1 MESIEHQIQYC
12 YEILEKYGLQD
23 MEDKFKEEMVR
34 AGYLIAMLDGE
45 MDKAEFTTLNV
56 MFDTQYRPE
65 TLRQRFFQYPESR
78 DFFLNKVPETIKR
91 ICEEEK
97 KANFGIQATLADAR
111 HIYQTFK
118 QAGAILI
125 TCNGNRMKYQVVG
138 LERYLRGIIRYIMFV
153 ENRLDDEAK
162 IFAPQN
168 NKEGLATMQQGQQ
181 MQLARLLSELDAM
194 VGLESVKREIH
205 DLVNLMRVKMIR
217 REHGLEAPS
226 VSMHLVF
233 AGNPGTGKTVMAR
246 KLAEI
251 YQCIGI
257 LETGV
262 LVETDRSGMVAGYMG
277 QTAELVRQ
285 KVEQAQ
291 GGILFIDEAYTLSN
305 SGREGDYGQEAID
318 TLLKLMEDK
327 RDEFAVI
334 VAGYPREMEA
344 FLNSNPGLRSRFNK
358 YIYFEDYS
366 ANELYDI
373 FLQMCAQNDYRLQ
386 SHLEEKMLYII
397 EKMIAKQGK
406 KFANART
413 IRNFFERVVT
423 NQANR
428 VVTVNPSNVEELL
441 TITEQDLN
449 LGGSYE

>member
-1 MESIEHQIQYC
+1 MESIEHQIHHC

-23 MEDKFKEEMVR
+23 MSEKFQEEMVR

-45 MDKAEFTTLNV
+45 IDKAEYTTLNII
-56 MFDTQYRPE
+56 FETQYRPE
-65 TLRQRFFQYPESR
+65 TLRQRFYQAPESR

-97 KANFGIQATLADAR
+97 KANFGIQATLVDAR

-118 QAGAILI
+118 QAGAILT
-125 TCNGNRMKYQVVG
+125 TCNGNRMRYQVIG
-138 LERYLRGIIRYIMFV
+138 LERYLRVIIRYIMFV
-153 ENRLDDEAK
+153 ENRLDDVVVKSEMVDRRV
-162 IFAPQN
+162 
-168 NKEGLATMQQGQQ
+168 GLATMQQEQEIR
-181 MQLARLLSELDAM
+181 LNRLLSELDSM

-205 DLVNLMRVKMIR
+205 DLINLMRVKMIR
-217 REHGLEAPS
+217 KEHGLEAPS

-251 YQCIGI
+251 YQCIGV

-277 QTAELVRQ
+277 QTAELVKQ
-285 KVEQAQ
+285 KVEEAK

-334 VAGYPREMEA
+334 VAGYPKEMED

-373 FLQMCAQNDYRLQ
+373 FLQMCAKNDYHLQ
-386 SHLEEKMLYII
+386 PQLEEKMLYII
-397 EKMIAKQGK
+397 EKMIAKQGR
-406 KFANART
+406 KFANARD
-413 IRNFFERVVT
+413 IRNFFEKVVT

-428 VVTVNPSNVEELL
+428 VVSLNPSDVEELL
-441 TITEQDLN
+441 TITAQDLEVG
-449 LGGSYE
+449 LL

>member
-1 MESIEHQIQYC
+1 MESIEHQIHHC

-23 MEDKFKEEMVR
+23 MSEKFQEEMVR

-45 MDKAEFTTLNV
+45 VDKAEYTTLNII
-56 MFDTQYRPE
+56 FETQYRPE
-65 TLRQRFFQYPESR
+65 TLRQRFYQAPESR

-91 ICEEEK
+91 VCEEEK
-97 KANFGIQATLADAR
+97 KANFCIQATLVDAR
-111 HIYQTFK
+111 HIYQTIK
-118 QAGAILI
+118 QAGAILT
-125 TCNGNRMKYQVVG
+125 TCNGNRMRYQIIG
-138 LERYLRGIIRYIMFV
+138 LERYLRVIIRYIMLV
-153 ENRLDDEAK
+153 ENRLDDIVVKPETADRRV
-162 IFAPQN
+162 
-168 NKEGLATMQQGQQ
+168 GLATMQQEQEIR
-181 MQLARLLSELDAM
+181 LNRLLSELDSM

-205 DLVNLMRVKMIR
+205 DLINLMRVKMIR
-217 REHGLEAPS
+217 KEHGLEAPS

-251 YQCIGI
+251 YQCIGV

-277 QTAELVRQ
+277 QTAELVKQ
-285 KVEQAQ
+285 KVEEAK

-334 VAGYPREMEA
+334 VAGYPKEMED

-373 FLQMCAQNDYRLQ
+373 FLQMCAKNDYHLQ
-386 SHLEEKMLYII
+386 PHLEEKMLYII
-397 EKMIAKQGK
+397 EGMIARQGK
-406 KFANART
+406 KFANARD

-428 VVTVNPSNVEELL
+428 VVSLNPSNVEELL
-441 TITEQDLN
+441 TITAQDLDA
-449 LGGSYE
+449 G

>member
-1 MESIEHQIQYC
+1 MESIEYQIHHC
-12 YEILEKYGLQD
+12 YEILEKYGLQ
-23 MEDKFKEEMVR
+23 ELSEKFQEEMVR

-45 MDKAEFTTLNV
+45 IDKAEYTTLNII
-56 MFDTQYRPE
+56 FETQYRPE
-65 TLRQRFFQYPESR
+65 TLRQRFYQAPESR

-91 ICEEEK
+91 VCEEEK
-97 KANFGIQATLADAR
+97 KANFGIQATLVDAR
-111 HIYQTFK
+111 HIYQTIK

-125 TCNGNRMKYQVVG
+125 TCNGNRMRYQVIG

-153 ENRLDDEAK
+153 ENRLDEEVVSAVT
-162 IFAPQN
+162 AHRR
-168 NKEGLATMQQGQQ
+168 EGLATMEQEQQIR
-181 MQLARLLSELDAM
+181 LARLLSELDSM
-194 VGLESVKREIH
+194 VGLESVKKEIH
-205 DLVNLMRVKMIR
+205 DLINLMRVRMIR
-217 REHGLEAPS
+217 KEHGLEAPS

-251 YQCIGI
+251 YQCIGV

-277 QTAELVRQ
+277 QTAELVKQ
-285 KVEQAQ
+285 KVEEAM

-327 RDEFAVI
+327 RDRFAVI
-334 VAGYPREMEA
+334 VAGYPKEMEE

-366 ANELYDI
+366 VNELYDI
-373 FLQMCAQNDYRLQ
+373 FLQMCAKNDYHLQ
-386 SHLEEKMLYII
+386 PHLEEKMLYII
-397 EKMIAKQGK
+397 EKMIAKQGR
-406 KFANART
+406 KFANARD

-428 VVTVNPSNVEELL
+428 VVSLNPSDVEELL
-441 TITEQDLN
+441 TITEQDLEM
-449 LGGSYE
+449 G

>member
-1 MESIEHQIQYC
+1 MESIEHQIHHC

-23 MEDKFKEEMVR
+23 MSEKFQEEMVR

-45 MDKAEFTTLNV
+45 IDKAEYTTLNII
-56 MFDTQYRPE
+56 FETQYRPE
-65 TLRQRFFQYPESR
+65 TLRQRFYQAPESR

-91 ICEEEK
+91 VCEEEK
-97 KANFGIQATLADAR
+97 KANFGIQATLVDAR

-118 QAGAILI
+118 QAGAILT
-125 TCNGNRMKYQVVG
+125 TCNGNRMRYQVIG
-138 LERYLRGIIRYIMFV
+138 LERYLKVIIRYIMFV
-153 ENRLDDEAK
+153 ENRLDDVVVK
-162 IFAPQN
+162 
-168 NKEGLATMQQGQQ
+168 KEYVHNRVGLATMQQEQEIR
-181 MQLARLLSELDAM
+181 LNRLLSELDSM

-205 DLVNLMRVKMIR
+205 DLINLMRVKMIR
-217 REHGLEAPS
+217 KEHGLEAPS

-251 YQCIGI
+251 YQCIGV
-257 LETGV
+257 LETGI

-285 KVEQAQ
+285 KVEEAK

-334 VAGYPREMEA
+334 VAGYPKEMED

-373 FLQMCAQNDYRLQ
+373 FLQMCAKNDYHLQ
-386 SHLEEKMLYII
+386 PHMEEKMLYII
-397 EKMIAKQGK
+397 EKMIAKQGR
-406 KFANART
+406 KFANARD
-413 IRNFFERVVT
+413 IRNFFEKVVT

-428 VVTVNPSNVEELL
+428 VVSLNPSDVEELL
-441 TITEQDLN
+441 TITAQDLDIV
-449 LGGSYE
+449 

>member
-153 ENRLDDEAK
+153 ENRLDDAVK
-162 IFAPQN
+162 ISVTQN
-168 NKEGLATMQQGQQ
+168 RVGLATMQQEQQ
-181 MQLARLLSELDAM
+181 MRLNRLLSELDAM

-217 REHGLEAPS
+217 KEHGLEAPS

-251 YQCIGI
+251 YQCIGV

-305 SGREGDYGQEAID
+305 SAREGDYGQEAID

-334 VAGYPREMEA
+334 VAGYPREMEE

-358 YIYFEDYS
+358 YVYFEDYS

-386 SHLEEKMLYII
+386 LHLEEKMLYII

-449 LGGSYE
+449 LGGGYE

>member
-1 MESIEHQIQYC
+1 MESIEHQIHHC

-23 MEDKFKEEMVR
+23 LSEKFQEEMVR

-45 MDKAEFTTLNV
+45 IDKAEYTTLNII
-56 MFDTQYRPE
+56 FETQYRPE
-65 TLRQRFFQYPESR
+65 TLRQRFYQAPESR

-97 KANFGIQATLADAR
+97 KANFGIQATLVDAR

-118 QAGAILI
+118 QAGAILT
-125 TCNGNRMKYQVVG
+125 TCNGNRMRYQVIG
-138 LERYLRGIIRYIMFV
+138 LERYLRVIIRYIMFV
-153 ENRLDDEAK
+153 ENRLDDVVRTETV
-162 IFAPQN
+162 QN
-168 NKEGLATMQQGQQ
+168 RVGLATMQQEQEIR
-181 MQLARLLSELDAM
+181 LNRLLSELDSM
-194 VGLESVKREIH
+194 VGLESVKKEIR

-217 REHGLEAPS
+217 KEHGLEAPS

-251 YQCIGI
+251 YQCIGV

-277 QTAELVRQ
+277 QTAELVKQ
-285 KVEQAQ
+285 KVDEAK

-318 TLLKLMEDK
+318 TLLKLMEDR

-334 VAGYPREMEA
+334 VAGYPKEMEE

-373 FLQMCAQNDYRLQ
+373 FLQMCAKNDYRLQ
-386 SHLEEKMLYII
+386 PNLEERMLYII
-397 EKMIAKQGK
+397 EKMIARQGR
-406 KFANART
+406 KFANARD
-413 IRNFFERVVT
+413 IRNFFEKVVT

-428 VVTVNPSNVEELL
+428 VVSLNPSDVEELL
-441 TITEQDLN
+441 TITAQDLDV
-449 LGGSYE
+449 GGSYE